1 MNEKLKIYL
10 DELIRDQSAKV
21 ARTGAHKGVEH
32 EVAIEILRIVL
43 KVKDLAD
50 GQK

>member
-21 ARTGAHKGVEH
+21 ARTGTNKGVEH

-43 KVKDLAD
+43 KVKDLAN
-50 GQK
+50 G